1 MNICWIE
8 TWFGWL
14 RMIALKLEKRWNR
27 VSICR
32 TPERQKGEPSNSSK
46 VLRMLHRLFIAAC
59 LFSLPILCWPD
70 PADGPKSSGFT
81 LRPLC
86 PVSHCPIEDKGGLLA
101 SQPEKGRILTVL
113 FVKQIGLPM
122 KKSAFCWNAGSS
134 DWEGL
139 SPYPG
144 VRPSLVRPPK
154 KLMFL
159 FWWFIVRDFLLP
171 TREPLWMPHNTEF
184 EVHHRNVSAKFVNE
198 ICHRKSSL
206 KAGLSPSPQT
216 PHTFYLWHFPVCLS
230 CLRELFGTCS
240 AAWKNHE
247 EFGWIR
253 YIAVNQRMRSLDKR
267 WTCPVGMLRMASFRT
282 TSFAMS
288 NRRRDPKLPTWQGL
302 WVAFETWWCGTSSL
316 CPGHW
321 DGCHYGTMVFS

>member
-1 MNICWIE
+1 
-8 TWFGWL
+8 
-14 RMIALKLEKRWNR
+14 MIALKLEKRWNR

-70 PADGPKSSGFT
+70 PAHGPKSSGFT

-86 PVSHCPIEDKGGLLA
+86 PVSHCPIEDKGELLA
-101 SQPEKGRILTVL
+101 LQPEKGRILTIL
-113 FVKQIGLPM
+113 FFKQIGLPM
-122 KKSAFCWNAGSS
+122 KKSAFCCWNAGSS

-171 TREPLWMPHNTEF
+171 TRVWWTVVNAAQQWIGTFAKWSTSRKCQQNLSM
-184 EVHHRNVSAKFVNE
+184 KFVIENR
-198 ICHRKSSL
+198 HWSRAFSQPSDSS
-206 KAGLSPSPQT
+206 
-216 PHTFYLWHFPVCLS
+216 HI
-230 CLRELFGTCS
+230 LF
-240 AAWKNHE
+240 
-247 EFGWIR
+247 
-253 YIAVNQRMRSLDKR
+253 
-267 WTCPVGMLRMASFRT
+267 MAFSRL
-282 TSFAMS
+282 
-288 NRRRDPKLPTWQGL
+288 PKLWTRQF
-302 WVAFETWWCGTSSL
+302 AAKYSCRSKI
-316 CPGHW
+316 
-321 DGCHYGTMVFS
+321 